1 MPVLTFAIEIAR
13 AAGAVLFRR
22 FEGALAIETKSSA
35 RDLVTDA
42 DKSAEALIVEAIRGR
57 FPGDGILAE
66 ESGVAAE
73 GVATW
78 VIDPLDGT
86 TNFAHGVPHFCVSI
100 GLWGPEGARL
110 GVIHDPVRGET
121 FFAERGDGAW
131 LESPRGPNR
140 RLRVGALAELAP
152 ALVATGFSYRRA
164 STGVDNL
171 AEFAAVLPRVQCI
184 RRAGSAALDLAY
196 VAAGRLDAY
205 WEHHLSP
212 WDTAAGALLVEEAGG
227 AVERIGGGASW
238 NPWAATVLAGGP
250 GLVGTLRPILIDAA
264 RSRGQDLEYLSR

>member
-13 AAGAVLFRR
+13 AAGAVLLRR

-42 DKSAEALIVEAIRGR
+42 DRAAEALIVEAIRGR

-66 ESGVAAE
+66 ESGAAAE
-73 GVATW
+73 GAATW

-100 GLWGPEGARL
+100 GLWGPEGPRL

-121 FFAERGDGAW
+121 FFAARGGGAW
-131 LESPRGPNR
+131 LEGPRGPNR
-140 RLRVGALAELAP
+140 RLCVSALAELAP

-171 AEFAAVLPRVQCI
+171 AEFAAVLPRVLCI

-196 VAAGRLDAY
+196 VAAGRLDGY

-227 AVERIGGGASW
+227 AVERIGGGGAWS
-238 NPWAATVLAGGP
+238 PWAATVLAGGRE
-250 GLVGTLRPILIDAA
+250 LVRELRPILIDAA
-264 RSRGQDLEYLSR
+264 RSRGQDLEYLSQ